1 MTINQKSIKHSVK
14 KTDLWLPL
22 WVGPYLADTQHLTR
36 DEHGGYFLLLLA
48 YWRNGGPLLD
58 DDKRL
63 ASITKS
69 TAKEWK
75 KLKPILS
82 EFFTVADGRWTQK
95 RMEKELAAS
104 LANLAQKSLAGKASA
119 EKRWGKVPAH
129 PGNEVETGV
138 MTDAVA
144 DRQRQGNSTTT
155 TSTSTTPASL
165 STTSPINP
173 HFSEPKH
180 VALVESHS
188 VGFLTTSSEEACRAM
203 TQAGLT
209 DCNQSHPTLKILL
222 EAGASTN
229 EFQQAATEAIKR
241 NKGFAYAL
249 GIVVN
254 QRKEASGLALRPGRL
269 LNKQEA
275 LEVSNRMVGEEW
287 AKKMQ
292 EMLDKEKP
300 DET

>member
-82 EFFTVADGRWTQK
+82 EFFIVADGRWTQK

-104 LANLAQKSLAGKASA
+104 MANLAQKSLAGKASA

-165 STTSPINP
+165 STTSPKNP
-173 HFSEPKH
+173 HPAEPVIETLGPTKR
-180 VALVESHS
+180 
-188 VGFLTTSSEEACRAM
+188 VGLADSSEACLAM
-203 TQAGLT
+203 EKAGIT
-209 DCNQSHPTLKILL
+209 DCNPDHPVFISLL
-222 EAGASTN
+222 SAGATVG
-229 EFQQAATEAIKR
+229 ELQQAAFESVR
-241 NKGFAYAL
+241 RQKGFAYAI

-254 QRKEASGLALRPGRL
+254 QRKAASGLALRQGRL

-275 LEVSNRMVGEEW
+275 LEASNRLVGEEW
-287 AKKMQ
+287 VKKMQ
-292 EMLDKEKP
+292 QKIEKEMP
-300 DET
+300 DEG